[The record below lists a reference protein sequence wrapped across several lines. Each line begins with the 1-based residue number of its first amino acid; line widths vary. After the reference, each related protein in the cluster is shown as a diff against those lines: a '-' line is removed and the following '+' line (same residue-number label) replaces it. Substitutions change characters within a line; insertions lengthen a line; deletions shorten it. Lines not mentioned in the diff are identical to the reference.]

1 MTNSISHK
9 TIWND
14 AAKSGLILGL
24 VTVVLM
30 LPGEY
35 MVFLKSRILV
45 GVLSFALWLAKFII
59 CIAVMKHY
67 LVKFSEDHDG
77 VRNSHTRRYG
87 IAMAVTSALIVA
99 TYKFLSMAYINPE
112 IYAQAMETAL
122 ESYSNILTSSDIE
135 AMRESITNYTFLF
148 FGMFLYCVFYGTIV
162 SSILAANI
170 PNATSI
176 FDEPDD
182 VFSSE
187 TDDTADSE
195 GEEENIDE
203 Q

>member
-59 CIAVMKHY
+59 CIVVMKHY

-87 IAMAVTSALIVA
+87 IAMAITSALIVA

-122 ESYSNILTSSDIE
+122 ESYSNMLTSSDME

>member
-59 CIAVMKHY
+59 CIVVMKHY
-67 LVKFSEDHDG
+67 LVKFSKDHDG

-87 IAMAVTSALIVA
+87 IAMAITSALIVA

-122 ESYSNILTSSDIE
+122 ESYSNMLTSSDIE

>member
-59 CIAVMKHY
+59 CIVVMKHY

-122 ESYSNILTSSDIE
+122 ESYSNMLTSSDME